1 MIVGVWPPK
10 DIFSGASKL
19 SYNGGEFVNI
29 EPVIRNNMGI
39 CERGVEVLKSL
50 VRSGHSG
57 CRALKNLAS
66 VRDGQD
72 AREKG
77 LARDL
82 RLERGVLASNVCG
95 WYWNEEGSLCT

>member
-50 VRSGHSG
+50 VRSGHRR
-57 CRALKNLAS
+57 CRALQKFAS
-66 VRDGQD
+66 HTRSNSALV
-72 AREKG
+72 KSK
-77 LARDL
+77 ARDHIS
-82 RLERGVLASNVCG
+82 R
-95 WYWNEEGSLCT
+95 